1 MTDLPDLKRR
11 SLIKALAGTTLV
23 PLLGSNLIACSGSS
37 NGSDNSGPV
46 MSVPADFLHGVASG
60 DPLPDRV
67 IIWTRVTPQS
77 EGEVRIEW
85 EMAGDPDFTTVIAEG
100 SGATSAAVD
109 YTVKVDVEGLEP
121 GTVYYYRFR
130 TDGKT
135 SVAGKTRTLPVGSI
149 QTASFVVVSCSNYP
163 AGYFNV
169 YREIANQEVDAV
181 LHLGDYLYEYGSEGY
196 ASDRAEALGR
206 VVEPKNELLS
216 LSDYRKRYAQYRSDG
231 DLQAAHAAHPF
242 VIVWDDHEVANDSW
256 SGGAENHDSD
266 TEGDYAERKMMAIQA
281 WHEWLPVRPP
291 ASMNDIIYRRVQY
304 GDLLDLLMLD
314 TRVIGRD
321 EQFTYDD
328 FATDGIIDVDK
339 ARAGFDDS
347 NRTLLGSEQLEWL
360 REQLSQSSAQWQ
372 VLGQQVLSGRYS
384 VPASLIEALDPNLT
398 DEINLDKGV
407 AALLAAVD
415 AKSTPPSERSP
426 EQQAL
431 VDSAVPYNLDAWDG
445 YGFER
450 DQLLTFATQLDSKLV
465 VLAGDTHNAWT
476 SQLTTTDGN
485 IAGVEFG
492 CTSVRSPGFDGEAL
506 LGPANATLFGPLVV
520 GLIDDLKYANLV
532 GRGYLSLQFSRE
544 DVVATHHFITTV
556 DSKDYAEDQAA
567 LATFTVQRENMLLT

>member
-1 MTDLPDLKRR
+1 M
-11 SLIKALAGTTLV
+11 
-23 PLLGSNLIACSGSS
+23 
-37 NGSDNSGPV
+37 
-46 MSVPADFLHGVASG
+46 
-60 DPLPDRV
+60 
-67 IIWTRVTPQS
+67 
-77 EGEVRIEW
+77 
-85 EMAGDPDFTTVIAEG
+85 
-100 SGATSAAVD
+100 
-109 YTVKVDVEGLEP
+109 
-121 GTVYYYRFR
+121 
-130 TDGKT
+130 
-135 SVAGKTRTLPVGSI
+135 
-149 QTASFVVVSCSNYP
+149 
-163 AGYFNV
+163 

-492 CTSVRSPGFDGEAL
+492 CTSVSSPGFDGEAL

-532 GRGYLSLQFSRE
+532 GRGYLSLQFSR
-544 DVVATHHFITTV
+544 
-556 DSKDYAEDQAA
+556 K
-567 LATFTVQRENMLLT
+567 MLSPHTILSPR